1 MSFLSA
7 HRTKLIATI
16 SCSAI
21 CISIVW
27 TSAVYSAIAVD
38 TQAASTAAVKIDDKA
53 REDVKKM
60 PLEMARVLEAKQYKL
75 CIETFI
81 DPDAVK
87 KATEAGNIEDLA
99 KGFAEAAPGMIKL
112 LKATKGM
119 EPKMHGVDK
128 AEFELKELA
137 DRQEGTP
144 VVLLKKVG
152 KYWYFSE

>member
-1 MSFLSA
+1 MSFPFACRSNLM
-7 HRTKLIATI
+7 T
-16 SCSAI
+16 
-21 CISIVW
+21 CISYPALFFAATW
-27 TSAVYSAIAVD
+27 TFAVVAAD
-38 TQAASTAAVKIDDKA
+38 PPAASQKSVMVDEKA
-53 REDVKKM
+53 REDVRKM

-87 KATEAGNIEDLA
+87 KAAAAGNIDALA
-99 KGFAEAAPGMIKL
+99 EGFAEAAPGMIKL
-112 LKATKGM
+112 LKATKGV

-137 DRQEGTP
+137 DPKDGTP

-152 KYWYFSE
+152 KYWYFSD